1 MTRAE
6 RSRTEDFRLRPA
18 VGDGALGRPRV
29 PLGFDGLAID
39 PTAFVC
45 SCYPRARGPATRSVY
60 LNTSTFA
67 ALAKN
72 LSVEQINLLVC
83 APDVFGSIA
92 FLLSSVIA
100 SWAVRVRGAARARD
114 WWIAAVNLFG
124 SIAFGVSALGA
135 VFLPSPRE
143 MLDVSRVNIATF
155 VGAVLFF
162 IGAVLTVPTSD

>member
-1 MTRAE
+1 MSISDGETE
-6 RSRTEDFRLRPA
+6 RRLWSFSNFDADVAPSEIQL
-18 VGDGALGRPRV
+18 VGTL
-29 PLGFDGLAID
+29 F
-39 PTAFVC
+39 F
-45 SCYPRARGPATRSVY
+45 
-60 LNTSTFA
+60 NTSTFA